1 MAVTRSV
8 GGDAPPSPPISCSE
22 SMWHMGSD
30 GAAALGV
37 WLFGDLLSLL
47 LSGVDLCC
55 KARAVHRARWAFGRR
70 QSPGSQRSTSVLPA
84 FSPQGGGRGG
94 TVSCPDP
101 QGASLGAAPPQ
112 GDEPG
117 SRAQNSCL
125 RLSPGTPKGGTRPSQ
140 HSNSSSLT
148 GSRLSVTSNKS
159 PSTL

>member
-8 GGDAPPSPPISCSE
+8 EGGALPSLPISCSA

-30 GAAALGV
+30 GAAVLGV

-47 LSGVDLCC
+47 LSGVDLCY
-55 KARAVHRARWAFGRR
+55 KARAVHRTCWAFGRR
-70 QSPGSQRSTSVLPA
+70 QSLGSQRSTSVLPA

-101 QGASLGAAPPQ
+101 QGVSFGAAQPQ

-117 SRAQNSCL
+117 RWTQNSCL
-125 RLSPGTPKGGTRPSQ
+125 CLSLGTPEGGTRPSQ
-140 HSNSSSLT
+140 HSNGSSLA
-148 GSRLSVTSNKS
+148 GSRLLVISNKS
-159 PSTL
+159 PSAL